1 MENANEE
8 IRALYDK
15 AVAASLEHLDTLP
28 KDSKEYAEC
37 VDNMTKMYRIRM
49 EQAKADDEYED
60 AYQRRIEEIEKRQAD
75 NELRKQQ
82 MAQQHKEFKTKLLA
96 DVATNAVKIGTFVIV
111 GKWSAVLESGGVIAS
126 GTAKNLI
133 RGVQKF
139 IDFNKY

>member
-1 MENANEE
+1 MARDDE
-8 IRALYDK
+8 IRE
-15 AVAASLEHLDTLP
+15 SLDEVVLSSVEHVNGLA
-28 KDSKEYAEC
+28 KDSDGYGDA
-37 VDNMTKMYRIRM
+37 VDNMTKMYRLRM
-49 EQAKADDEYED
+49 EQAKADCEYDE

-75 NELRKQQ
+75 NKLREEQ
-82 MAQQHKEFKTKLLA
+82 MKQQHKEFMMKLAA
-96 DVATNAVKIGTFVIV
+96 DVGTNAIKIGVFMIV

>member
-1 MENANEE
+1 MENRNEE
-8 IRALYDK
+8 IRELYDE
-15 AVAASLEHLDTLP
+15 AVASSLEHLDTLP
-28 KDSKEYAEC
+28 KDSKEYADC
-37 VDNMTKMYRIRM
+37 VDSMTKMYRLRM

-60 AYQRRIEEIEKRQAD
+60 AYKRRIEEIEKRQAD

-82 MAQQHKEFKTKLLA
+82 MAQQHKEFKMKLLA
-96 DVATNAVKIGTFVIV
+96 DVATNAVKIGTFVVV

>member
-1 MENANEE
+1 
-8 IRALYDK
+8 
-15 AVAASLEHLDTLP
+15 
-28 KDSKEYAEC
+28 
-37 VDNMTKMYRIRM
+37 M

-60 AYQRRIEEIEKRQAD
+60 AYKRRIEEIEKRQAD

-82 MAQQHKEFKTKLLA
+82 MAQQHKEFKMKLLA
-96 DVATNAVKIGTFVIV
+96 DVATNAVKIGTFVVV

-139 IDFNKY
+139 VDFNKY

>member
-1 MENANEE
+1 MENRNEE
-8 IRALYDK
+8 IRELYDE
-15 AVAASLEHLDTLP
+15 AVASSLEHLDTLP
-28 KDSKEYAEC
+28 KDSKEYADC
-37 VDNMTKMYRIRM
+37 VDSMTKMYRLRM

-60 AYQRRIEEIEKRQAD
+60 AYKRRIEEIEKRQAD

-82 MAQQHKEFKTKLLA
+82 MAQQHKEFKMKLLA
-96 DVATNAVKIGTFVIV
+96 DVATNAVKIGTFVVV

-139 IDFNKY
+139 VDFNKY

>member
-1 MENANEE
+1 MENRNEE
-8 IRALYDK
+8 IRELYDE
-15 AVAASLEHLDTLP
+15 AVASSLEHLDTLP
-28 KDSKEYAEC
+28 KDSKEYADC
-37 VDNMTKMYRIRM
+37 VDSMTKMYRLRM

-60 AYQRRIEEIEKRQAD
+60 AYKRRIEEIEKRQAD

-82 MAQQHKEFKTKLLA
+82 MAQQHKEFKMKLLA
-96 DVATNAVKIGTFVIV
+96 DVATNVVKIGTFVVV

-139 IDFNKY
+139 VDFNKY

>member
-1 MENANEE
+1 MENRNEE
-8 IRALYDK
+8 IRELYDE
-15 AVAASLEHLDTLP
+15 AVASSLEHLDTLP
-28 KDSKEYAEC
+28 KDSKEYADC
-37 VDNMTKMYRIRM
+37 VDSMTKMYRLRM

-60 AYQRRIEEIEKRQAD
+60 AYKRRIEEIEKRQAD

-82 MAQQHKEFKTKLLA
+82 MAQQHKEFKMKLLA
-96 DVATNAVKIGTFVIV
+96 DVVTNGVKIGTFVVV

-139 IDFNKY
+139 VDFNKY